1 MEGWIKAGSVEELR
15 EQGSK
20 LIKGGIV
27 VLYHEDNVH
36 ALDNRCPHLGFPL
49 HMGSLCNGI
58 LTCHWH
64 HARFDVCSGGT
75 LDPWADDVPV
85 HEITVHEG
93 LIYVNPHARNGNH
106 AQRYKEQLQ
115 RGMEQNIGLVIAKAI
130 VGLME
135 AGVPEKEIAA
145 IGIEIG
151 VKQRRQGWGS
161 GLTILTAMMNIL
173 PKLDKQGRILALF
186 QGLLHTARDLSGS
199 GTRFLLDPL
208 PNTVVTEERLI
219 EWYRDC
225 IEVRDTRGAERV
237 LLTLVHG
244 GADEKRLFSMMS
256 MAATDHFYVNGGHT
270 LDFHNKAFESL
281 KYVEHE
287 QRDYVLASL
296 IPMFGSATRSEE
308 LHSWQSPINLVQPLK
323 DVFEELNTKGI
334 PAVSGGGAGIKE
346 EELLQALLGEDPLQT
361 ISMLKEALLGGASPV
376 RISQIAALA
385 AAERVV
391 RFHLHNDFGDWISV
405 LHTFTHAHAVHEGL
419 IRSTDSWLIRGIFH
433 TAVTIYLDRF
443 LNIPAAPRPSAA
455 DMNKEIPRP
464 EVLLEIL
471 DKQQQVAPAAEWVAR
486 YLRSGGEPA
495 PLFNVLGHA
504 LLREDAE
511 FHSFQMYEA
520 AVAEYDR
527 WSSESGPF
535 AEKARETLILAL
547 TRYLAAHA
555 PTARET
561 PHTAT
566 IAWRLH
572 RGEKLFEDE

>member
-1 MEGWIKAGSVEELR
+1 MNGWIQAGSVEELR
-15 EQGSK
+15 NQGPK

-27 VLYHEDNVH
+27 VFYHEDQVH

-85 HEITVHEG
+85 HDLTVHDG
-93 LIYVNPHARNGNH
+93 LIWVNPSSRNGN
-106 AQRYKEQLQ
+106 QVQLYKDRLLS
-115 RGMEQNIGLVIAKAI
+115 GLEQNIGLVIAKAI

-135 AGVPEKEIAA
+135 AGVPGKEIAA
-145 IGIEIG
+145 VGIEFG
-151 VKQRRQGWGS
+151 VKQRREGWGS
-161 GLTILTAMMNIL
+161 GLTILTAMTNIL
-173 PKLDKQGRILALF
+173 PKLDKQGQILALF
-186 QGLLHTARDLSGS
+186 QGLLHTARDSAGS

-208 PNTVVTEERLI
+208 PNTDVSIERLT
-219 EWYRDC
+219 EWYREC

-237 LLTLVHG
+237 LLTAVQA
-244 GADEKRLFSMMS
+244 GADEGRLFSMMS
-256 MAATDHFYVNGGHT
+256 LAATDHFYINGGHT

-281 KYVEHE
+281 KYVGHE
-287 QRDYVLASL
+287 QRADVLASL
-296 IPMFGSATRSEE
+296 VPMFGNASRSEE
-308 LHSWQSPINLVQPLK
+308 LHSWQSPVNLVQPLK
-323 DVFEELNTKGI
+323 EAFEELSRKGI
-334 PAVSGGGAGIKE
+334 LSEKGGPGIGE
-346 EELLQALLGEDPLQT
+346 EELLQALLGDDPLRT
-361 ISMLKEALLGGASPV
+361 IRLLKEALLGGASPV

-385 AAERVV
+385 AAERIV
-391 RFHLHNDFGDWISV
+391 RFHIHNDFGDWISV

-419 IRSTDSWLIRGIFH
+419 IRSADPGLVRRIFH

-443 LNIPAAPRPSAA
+443 LNIPAAPRPSAVSA
-455 DMNKEIPRP
+455 SE
-464 EVLLEIL
+464 EVPQPSELLEIL
-471 DKQQQVAPAAEWVAR
+471 DKQQQVAPAAAWVMR
-486 YLRSGGEPA
+486 YLRSGGKPE

-527 WSSESGPF
+527 WASESGPF
-535 AEKARETLILAL
+535 AEKACETLILAV

-555 PTARET
+555 PTSREL
-561 PHTAT
+561 PHTAK

-572 RGEKLFEDE
+572 RGEKLFEEE

>member
-1 MEGWIKAGSVEELR
+1 MNGWIQAGTVEDLR
-15 EQGSK
+15 EQRPK

-27 VLYHEDNVH
+27 VFYHEDEVH

-85 HEITVHEG
+85 HDVTIQNG
-93 LIYVNPHARNGNH
+93 IIWVNPNSRNSN
-106 AQRYKEQLQ
+106 QVQQYKDRLLS
-115 RGMEQNIGLVIAKAI
+115 GLEQNIGLVIAKAI

-135 AGVPEKEIAA
+135 AGVPETEIAA
-145 IGIEIG
+145 IGIEFG
-151 VKQRRQGWGS
+151 VKQRTQGWGS
-161 GLTILTAMMNIL
+161 GLTILAAMANVL

-186 QGLLHTARDLSGS
+186 QGLLHTARESAGG
-199 GTRFLLDPL
+199 GTRYLLDPL
-208 PNTVVTEERLI
+208 PNTGVSEERLT

-237 LLTLVHG
+237 LLTAVQ
-244 GADEKRLFSMMS
+244 ARVDEKRLFSMMG
-256 MAATDHFYVNGGHT
+256 MAATDHFYMNGGHT

-281 KYVEHE
+281 KYVGSAQHNV
-287 QRDYVLASL
+287 VLASL
-296 IPMFGSATRSEE
+296 VPMFGNASRSEE
-308 LHSWQSPINLVQPLK
+308 LHSWQSPVNWVQPLK
-323 DVFEELNTKGI
+323 EVFEDLSNKSFS
-334 PAVSGGGAGIKE
+334 SGSEDSDIDDE
-346 EELLQALLGEDPLQT
+346 EMLQALLGDDPLRT
-361 ISMLKEALLGGASPV
+361 VRMLKEALLGGASPV

-385 AAERVV
+385 AAERIV
-391 RFHLHNDFGDWISV
+391 RFHVHNDFGDWISV

-419 IRSTDSWLIRGIFH
+419 IRSTDSWLVRGIFH
-433 TAVTIYLDRF
+433 TAATIYLDRF
-443 LNIPAAPRPSAA
+443 LNIPAAPRPAA
-455 DMNKEIPRP
+455 FDTTEEVPQP
-464 EVLLEIL
+464 EELLEIL
-471 DKQQQVAPAAEWVAR
+471 DKQQQVAPAATWVIR
-486 YLRSGGEPA
+486 YLRSGGKPE

-511 FHSFQMYEA
+511 FHTFQMYEA

-527 WSSESGPF
+527 WASESGPF
-535 AEKARETLILAL
+535 AEKARETLILAV

-555 PTARET
+555 PTSRET
-561 PHTAT
+561 PHTAK

-572 RGEKLFEDE
+572 RGEKLFEEE

>member
-1 MEGWIKAGSVEELR
+1 MNGWIQAGTVDELR
-15 EQGSK
+15 ERGSK

-27 VLYHEDNVH
+27 VFYHEDRVH

-49 HMGSLCNGI
+49 HMGSVCNGI

-85 HEITVHEG
+85 HDITVNDG
-93 LIYVNPHARNGNH
+93 FIWVNPNSRNGN
-106 AQRYKEQLQ
+106 QVQLYKDRLLS
-115 RGMEQNIGLVIAKAI
+115 GIEQNIGLVIAKAV
-130 VGLME
+130 VGLIE
-135 AGVPEKEIAA
+135 AGVPETEIAA

-161 GLTILTAMMNIL
+161 GLTILTAMVNIL

-186 QGLLHTARDLSGS
+186 QGLLHTARDFARS
-199 GTRFLLDPL
+199 GTRFLLDSL
-208 PNTVVTEERLI
+208 PNTDVSEERLT

-225 IEVRDTRGAERV
+225 IEVRDTQGAERV
-237 LLTLVHG
+237 LLTLVKA

-256 MAATDHFYVNGGHT
+256 MAATDHFYINGGHT

-281 KYVEHE
+281 KYVGQE
-287 QRDYVLASL
+287 QRKYVLASL
-296 IPMFGSATRSEE
+296 VPMFGSASRSEE

-323 DVFEELNTKGI
+323 EAFEELSNKEIAFDSREGSGI
-334 PAVSGGGAGIKE
+334 DE
-346 EELLQALLGEDPLQT
+346 EELLLALLGDDPLRT
-361 ISMLKEALLGGASPV
+361 VSMLKEALLNGASPV
-376 RISQIAALA
+376 RISQIATLA

-391 RFHLHNDFGDWISV
+391 RFHMQNDFGDWISV

-419 IRSTDSWLIRGIFH
+419 IRSADPWLVRGIFH
-433 TAVTIYLDRF
+433 TAATIYLDRF
-443 LNIPAAPRPSAA
+443 LNIPAAPRPSATGA
-455 DMNKEIPRP
+455 TKEVPQP
-464 EVLLEIL
+464 AELLEIL
-471 DKQQQVAPAAEWVAR
+471 DKQQQVAPAAEWVIR
-486 YLRSGGEPA
+486 YLRSGGKPE

-527 WSSESGPF
+527 WASESGTF
-535 AEKARETLILAL
+535 AEKARETLILAV

-555 PTARET
+555 PTSRET

-572 RGEKLFEDE
+572 RGEKLFEEE